1 MTPSSAPLAAPPP
14 PAPPPAPARWK
25 PLAVLA
31 AVFLLGGVAG
41 AALGRGMALRDL
53 EATFRGPPAEARAQF
68 RLRAMRR
75 HLDLTDGQVR
85 ELRSTLAEAETERD
99 RLLSECRP
107 ALDALR
113 DRTDARVK
121 SVLTPDQLTRYEEF
135 EAERRRRPGPPPHG
149 PGHPGRG
156 RGPGGR
162 GD

>member
-1 MTPSSAPLAAPPP
+1 MTQRPASP
-14 PAPPPAPARWK
+14 PALARWK

-31 AVFLLGGVAG
+31 AVFLFGGVAG
-41 AALGRGMALRDL
+41 AAIGRVTALRDL
-53 EATFRGPPAEARAQF
+53 EATFRGPPTEARAQF
-68 RLRAMRR
+68 RLKAMRR
-75 HLDLTDGQVR
+75 HLDLTDRQVR
-85 ELRSTLAEAETERD
+85 ELRATIAEAEAERE

-121 SVLTPDQLTRYEEF
+121 GVLTPEQLTRYEEL
-135 EAERRRRPGPPPHG
+135 EAERRRHPGPPPFG
-149 PGHPGRG
+149 PGPGRG

>member
-1 MTPSSAPLAAPPP
+1 MTQRPASP
-14 PAPPPAPARWK
+14 PALARWK

-31 AVFLLGGVAG
+31 AVFLFGGVAG
-41 AALGRGMALRDL
+41 AAIGRVTALRDL
-53 EATFRGPPAEARAQF
+53 EATFRGPPTEARAQF
-68 RLRAMRR
+68 RLKAMRR
-75 HLDLTDGQVR
+75 HLDLTDRQVR
-85 ELRSTLAEAETERD
+85 ELRATLAEAEAERD

-121 SVLTPDQLTRYEEF
+121 GVLTPEQLTRYEEL
-135 EAERRRRPGPPPHG
+135 EVDRRRHPGPPPFG
-149 PGHPGRG
+149 PGPGRG

>member
-1 MTPSSAPLAAPPP
+1 MTLR

-31 AVFLLGGVAG
+31 AVFLFGHVAGVAFG
-41 AALGRGMALRDL
+41 HVTALHEL
-53 EATFRGPPAEARAQF
+53 EATFRGPPTEARAQF
-68 RLRAMRR
+68 RLKAMRR
-75 HLDLTDGQVR
+75 HLDLTDRQVR
-85 ELRSTLAEAETERD
+85 ELRATLAEAEAERD

-121 SVLTPDQLTRYEEF
+121 GVLTPEQLTRYEEL
-135 EAERRRRPGPPPHG
+135 EAERRRRPGPPPFG
-149 PGHPGRG
+149 PGPGRG

>member
-1 MTPSSAPLAAPPP
+1 MTERPASP
-14 PAPPPAPARWK
+14 PALARWK

-31 AVFLLGGVAG
+31 AVFLFGGVAG
-41 AALGRGMALRDL
+41 AAIGRVTALRDL
-53 EATFRGPPAEARAQF
+53 EATFRGPPTEVRAKF
-68 RLRAMRR
+68 RLKAMRR
-75 HLDLTDGQVR
+75 HLDLTDRQVR
-85 ELRSTLAEAETERD
+85 ELRATLAEAETERD

-121 SVLTPDQLTRYEEF
+121 GVLTPEQLTRYEEL
-135 EAERRRRPGPPPHG
+135 EAERRRRPGPPPFG
-149 PGHPGRG
+149 PGPGRG

>member
-1 MTPSSAPLAAPPP
+1 MTTR
-14 PAPPPAPARWK
+14 PAPPPALARWK

-31 AVFLLGGVAG
+31 AVFLFGGVAG
-41 AALGRGMALRDL
+41 TAIGRGMALRDL

-68 RLRAMRR
+68 RLKAMRR
-75 HLDLTDGQVR
+75 HLDLTDHQVR
-85 ELRSTLAEAETERD
+85 ELRAALAEAEAERD
-99 RLLSECRP
+99 KLLSECRP

-121 SVLTPDQLTRYEEF
+121 GVLTPEQLSRYEEL
-135 EAERRRRPGPPPHG
+135 EAERRRHPGPPPFG
-149 PGHPGRG
+149 PGPGRG

>member
-1 MTPSSAPLAAPPP
+1 MTERSASP
-14 PAPPPAPARWK
+14 PALARWK

-31 AVFLLGGVAG
+31 AVFLFGGVAG
-41 AALGRGMALRDL
+41 AAIGRVTALRDL
-53 EATFRGPPAEARAQF
+53 EATFRGPPTEARAQF
-68 RLRAMRR
+68 RLKAMRR
-75 HLDLTDGQVR
+75 HLDLSDRQVR
-85 ELRSTLAEAETERD
+85 ELRATLAEAEAERD

-121 SVLTPDQLTRYEEF
+121 GVLTPEQLTRYEEL
-135 EAERRRRPGPPPHG
+135 EAERRRRPGPPPFG
-149 PGHPGRG
+149 PGPGRG

>member
-1 MTPSSAPLAAPPP
+1 MTQRPASP
-14 PAPPPAPARWK
+14 PALARWK

-31 AVFLLGGVAG
+31 AVFLFGGVAG
-41 AALGRGMALRDL
+41 AAIGRVTALRDL
-53 EATFRGPPAEARAQF
+53 EATFRGPPTEARAQF

-75 HLDLTDGQVR
+75 HLDLTDRQVR
-85 ELRSTLAEAETERD
+85 ELRATIAEAEAERE

-121 SVLTPDQLTRYEEF
+121 GVLTPEQLTRYEEL
-135 EAERRRRPGPPPHG
+135 EADRRRHPGPPPFG
-149 PGHPGRG
+149 PGPGRG

>member
-1 MTPSSAPLAAPPP
+1 MTERSASP
-14 PAPPPAPARWK
+14 PALARWK

-31 AVFLLGGVAG
+31 AVFLFGGVAG
-41 AALGRGMALRDL
+41 ASIGRVTALRDL
-53 EATFRGPPAEARAQF
+53 EATFRGPPTEARAQF
-68 RLRAMRR
+68 RLKAMRR
-75 HLDLTDGQVR
+75 HLDLSDRQVR
-85 ELRSTLAEAETERD
+85 ELRATLAEAEAERD

-121 SVLTPDQLTRYEEF
+121 GVLTPEQLTRYEEL
-135 EAERRRRPGPPPHG
+135 EAERRRRPGPPPFG
-149 PGHPGRG
+149 PGPGRG

>member
-1 MTPSSAPLAAPPP
+1 MTERPASP
-14 PAPPPAPARWK
+14 PALARWK

-31 AVFLLGGVAG
+31 AVFLFGGVAG
-41 AALGRGMALRDL
+41 AAIGRVTALRDL
-53 EATFRGPPAEARAQF
+53 EASFRGPPAEARAQF
-68 RLRAMRR
+68 RLKAMRR
-75 HLDLTDGQVR
+75 HLDLTDRQVR
-85 ELRSTLAEAETERD
+85 ELRATIAEAEAERD

-121 SVLTPDQLTRYEEF
+121 GVLTPEQLTRYEEL
-135 EAERRRRPGPPPHG
+135 EAERRRHPGPPPFG
-149 PGHPGRG
+149 PGPGRG

>member
-1 MTPSSAPLAAPPP
+1 MNQRPASP
-14 PAPPPAPARWK
+14 PALARWK

-31 AVFLLGGVAG
+31 AVFLFGGVAG
-41 AALGRGMALRDL
+41 AAIGRVTALRDL
-53 EATFRGPPAEARAQF
+53 EATFRGPPTEARAQF
-68 RLRAMRR
+68 RLKAMRR
-75 HLDLTDGQVR
+75 HLDLTDRQVR
-85 ELRSTLAEAETERD
+85 ELRATIAEAEAERE

-121 SVLTPDQLTRYEEF
+121 GVLTPEQLTRYEEL
-135 EAERRRRPGPPPHG
+135 EAERRRHPGPPPFG
-149 PGHPGRG
+149 PGPGRG

>member
-1 MTPSSAPLAAPPP
+1 MTERPASP
-14 PAPPPAPARWK
+14 PALARWK

-31 AVFLLGGVAG
+31 AVFLFGGVAG
-41 AALGRGMALRDL
+41 AAIGRVTALRDL
-53 EATFRGPPAEARAQF
+53 EATFRGPPTEARAQF
-68 RLRAMRR
+68 RLKAMRR
-75 HLDLTDGQVR
+75 HLDLTDRQVR
-85 ELRSTLAEAETERD
+85 ELKATLAEAEAERD

-121 SVLTPDQLTRYEEF
+121 GVLTPEQLTRYEEL
-135 EAERRRRPGPPPHG
+135 EAERRRRPGPPPFG
-149 PGHPGRG
+149 PGPGRG

>member
-1 MTPSSAPLAAPPP
+1 MTPSSSAPAPPP
-14 PAPPPAPARWK
+14 PAPPPAAPARWK

-31 AVFLLGGVAG
+31 AVFLFGGVAG

-75 HLDLTDGQVR
+75 HLDLTDRQVR
-85 ELRSTLAEAETERD
+85 ELRATLADAEAERD

-107 ALDALR
+107 GLDALR

-121 SVLTPDQLTRYEEF
+121 GVLTPDQLTRYEEF

-149 PGHPGRG
+149 PGHHGRG

>member
-1 MTPSSAPLAAPPP
+1 MTERPASPPP
-14 PAPPPAPARWK
+14 LARWK

-31 AVFLLGGVAG
+31 AVFLFGGVAG
-41 AALGRGMALRDL
+41 AAIGRVTALRDL
-53 EATFRGPPAEARAQF
+53 EATFRGPPTEARAQF
-68 RLRAMRR
+68 RLKAMRR
-75 HLDLTDGQVR
+75 HLDLTDRQVR
-85 ELRSTLAEAETERD
+85 ELKATLAEAEAERD

-121 SVLTPDQLTRYEEF
+121 GVLTPEQLTRYEEL
-135 EAERRRRPGPPPHG
+135 EAERRRRPGPPPFG
-149 PGHPGRG
+149 PGPGRG

>member
-1 MTPSSAPLAAPPP
+1 MTQRPVSP
-14 PAPPPAPARWK
+14 PALARWK

-31 AVFLLGGVAG
+31 AVFLFGGVAG
-41 AALGRGMALRDL
+41 AAIGRVTALRDL
-53 EATFRGPPAEARAQF
+53 EATFRGPPTEARAQF
-68 RLRAMRR
+68 RLKAMRR
-75 HLDLTDGQVR
+75 HLDLTDRQVR
-85 ELRSTLAEAETERD
+85 ELRATIAEAEAERE

-121 SVLTPDQLTRYEEF
+121 GVLTPEQLTRYEEL
-135 EAERRRRPGPPPHG
+135 EAERRRHPGPPPFG
-149 PGHPGRG
+149 PGPGRG

>member
-1 MTPSSAPLAAPPP
+1 MTERPASP
-14 PAPPPAPARWK
+14 PALARWK

-31 AVFLLGGVAG
+31 AVFLFGGVAG
-41 AALGRGMALRDL
+41 AAIGGVTALRDL
-53 EATFRGPPAEARAQF
+53 EATFRGPPTEARAQF
-68 RLRAMRR
+68 RLKAMRR
-75 HLDLTDGQVR
+75 HLDLTDRQVR
-85 ELRSTLAEAETERD
+85 ELKATLAEAEAERD

-121 SVLTPDQLTRYEEF
+121 GVLTPEQLTRYEEL
-135 EAERRRRPGPPPHG
+135 EAERRRRPGPPPFG
-149 PGHPGRG
+149 PGPGRG